1 MENALFD
8 ELYAELKRHGY
19 FGIFGRK
26 GFGRPDGCAT
36 FYRRRKMRFAGGR
49 AVYFND
55 QERSKKPSGHV
66 ALIMK
71 FIWDKRVIGV
81 VNTHIRWS
89 SPDKPIEEHKGYC
102 QVKELIECH
111 LSDEEVEDWIIC
123 GDFNAEE
130 ETEVIQQI
138 KRAGFMDAY
147 EQMKGATIKQGWS
160 CQNRFH
166 FLYKRAGG
174 ASRSH

>member
-1 MENALFD
+1 
-8 ELYAELKRHGY
+8 
-19 FGIFGRK
+19 
-26 GFGRPDGCAT
+26 
-36 FYRRRKMRFAGGR
+36 
-49 AVYFND
+49 
-55 QERSKKPSGHV
+55 
-66 ALIMK
+66 MK

-89 SPDKPIEEHKGYC
+89 SPDKPIEEHKRYC

-138 KRAGFMDAY
+138 KRAGFIDEY
-147 EQMKGATIKQGWS
+147 EQMKGATISKDGLARIDFIFYTKGLEAHPDLIEPLTENSLLPSKTQPS
-160 CQNRFH
+160 DHLAISAVFFNRT
-166 FLYKRAGG
+166 
-174 ASRSH
+174 